1 MTNNLW
7 QRLRKDDSGFTLI
20 ELLVVIIILGILLAI
35 AIPSY
40 LSFRTRANKSAAQ
53 ANVRAAVPGMEAFN
67 ADHAT
72 GYTGV
77 TLTKLQQSYDA
88 GIKNIKI
95 SVANATLYCVRNT
108 LPGTVVYHKT
118 GPSGVIAPGGCL
130 DAAQQVLE
138 RARETAPFLFGPV
151 KTRGRTADRENVSQ
165 RMRIFAAAGLVAVLA
180 LGGGFM
186 LLGRGPSEPSAAP
199 VIKPLHP
206 VKKHPA
212 KTPTAAKKT

>member
-1 MTNNLW
+1 MSALSH
-7 QRLRKDDSGFTLI
+7 RLGQVRRDEKGFTLI

-77 TLTKLQQSYDA
+77 TLTQLQGSYDA

-95 SVANATLYCVRNT
+95 SMANSTTYCIVNT
-108 LPGTVVYHKT
+108 QPGTVFYHKS
-118 GPSGVIAPGGCL
+118 GPGADIKSGHC
-130 DAAQQVLE
+130 
-138 RARETAPFLFGPV
+138 
-151 KTRGRTADRENVSQ
+151 
-165 RMRIFAAAGLVAVLA
+165 
-180 LGGGFM
+180 
-186 LLGRGPSEPSAAP
+186 
-199 VIKPLHP
+199 
-206 VKKHPA
+206 
-212 KTPTAAKKT
+212 